1 MAKIIGFRED
11 FKREYVTIGE
21 DQCYEIKNL
30 TGLTKGLSSSSTPY
44 FNMVHNGP
52 DWSIG
57 YQRNLRFFLDDGS
70 HVDFKDDLEGQVNY
84 LKDYI
89 QNGNDTAPKVN
100 TIITEDEDF
109 IV

>member
-1 MAKIIGFRED
+1 MAKIIGFTESFDRKWITNIRLDCFRIGTIRELAFRSGPD
-11 FKREYVTIGE
+11 CT
-21 DQCYEIKNL
+21 CYEIIQDAPNW
-30 TGLTKGLSSSSTPY
+30 T
-44 FNMVHNGP
+44 
-52 DWSIG
+52 IG
-57 YQRNLRFFLDDGS
+57 YQSEIRFFLDDGS
-70 HVDFKDDLEGQVNY
+70 HVDFKNDLEGQVNY